1 AARAALNLFGKMSLL
16 ITYTFFNSAVLASN
30 FSYLFRLSVSVI
42 FIFLTEFWRYKIVIQ
57 YNRHHPAAHCLNAQL
72 SSGSNTLF

>member
-1 AARAALNLFGKMSLL
+1 KMSLL